1 MKTFRV
7 VLYMIVVGVQLGIAG
22 CTPPRPVPVSPPPP
36 TPTAPTPA
44 PAVSSS
50 RPAPPQ
56 QSQQH
61 ESSVVIEP
69 DHRISVQ
76 NPIYHPGTTN
86 SLDLSGTFDGPTT
99 VKFTGKITLIVT
111 KEASHGKPV
120 NVMNTAIE
128 ITMPDG
134 KLHQDKIEEIYQAQS
149 NGKLKMLY
157 KDSGSG
163 KKFVN
168 STTCSGEPKEFV
180 EGDADGCEVHFD
192 DGSVEKTTSAVV
204 KDGDNLKVTT
214 ISKSTGKAGQ
224 RDSSE
229 SYWFDTSTGNIIRY
243 SGTITDADG
252 SQMTPYWKLAASH
265 QSVCSTILGLIES
278 NACAYRS

>member
-1 MKTFRV
+1 MKTFGFG
-7 VLYMIVVGVQLGIAG
+7 LYMIVIGIQLSATG
-22 CTPPRPVPVSPPPP
+22 CNTGRPGPVVPPPP
-36 TPTAPTPA
+36 APTIPTSA
-44 PAVSSS
+44 PVVSSAG
-50 RPAPPQ
+50 PPPQ
-56 QSQQH
+56 QPQQH

-69 DHRISVQ
+69 DRRISVQ

-86 SLDLSGTFDGPTT
+86 SLDLSGTFNGSAT

-111 KEASHGKPV
+111 KETSHGKPV
-120 NVMNTAIE
+120 NVMNSAIE
-128 ITMPDG
+128 LTLPDG
-134 KLHQDKIEEIYQAQS
+134 KLHQDKVEEVYQLQS

-163 KKFVN
+163 KKWVN
-168 STTCSGEPKEFV
+168 STTCSGEPREYV
-180 EGDADGCEVHFD
+180 EGNADGCEVHFD

-252 SQMTPYWKLAASH
+252 SQMTLTGS
-265 QSVCSTILGLIES
+265 
-278 NACAYRS
+278 